1 MPFRP
6 QFSWDFLPYEE
17 IEIRTLRALK
27 NHIDYLKQNSE
38 FYREHL
44 ADLHSDDITCLN
56 DIHMIP
62 FTEKDSLAEQPDRFR
77 VAPEEQIIETVVTSG
92 STGIP
97 LLFPLTSSDLDR
109 LAYNES
115 LSFYSAGVSARDKVQ
130 IMVSLDRLF
139 IAGMAYYRGLTALGA
154 NTARLGVLS
163 PEMQRH
169 YIELMRPTVLVG
181 VPSYLAKL
189 GEQLKQSGLDPA
201 TLTIQKIF
209 CIGEPIRDESMKLTT
224 TAETIERLYGAHV
237 YSTYAS
243 TEIASTFCDCTE
255 RSGGHAHPELA
266 YVEILD
272 ANGDPVPDGTV
283 GELVITPFGVEG
295 VPLLRYRTGD
305 MTFKI
310 PGECACGRHSM
321 RIGPILSRKS
331 QLLKFK
337 GTTLYPT
344 TITNVLDSMPEIAD
358 YIIELKGREGAPS
371 EEIFIHAAVKP
382 MLVNQIMS
390 KIQAAA
396 RVNVPVLVSNP
407 ATINTM
413 RGNSQKKIRLID
425 NRAKQ

>member
-17 IEIRTLRALK
+17 IEARTLRALK
-27 NHIDYLKQNSE
+27 NHIDFLKQNSE
-38 FYREHL
+38 YYRDHL
-44 ADLHSDDITCLN
+44 ADIDSSDITCLN

-62 FTEKDSLAEQPDRFR
+62 FTEKDVLATEFAKFR
-77 VAPEEQIIETVVTSG
+77 VASDENVIETVVTSG

-97 LLFPLTSSDLDR
+97 LLFPLTATDLDR
-109 LAYNES
+109 LTYNES
-115 LSFYSAGVSARDKVQ
+115 LSFYSAGVSARDKAQ
-130 IMVSLDRLF
+130 IMVSMDRLF

-154 NTARLGVLS
+154 NTSRLGVLT

-169 YIELMRPTVLVG
+169 YIEMMRPTILVG
-181 VPSYLAKL
+181 VPSYLVKL
-189 GEQLKQSGLDPA
+189 GEHLKQAGLTPA
-201 TLTIQKIF
+201 DLSVQKIF
-209 CIGEPIRDESMKLTT
+209 CIGEPIRTEEMKLTS
-224 TAETIERLYGAHV
+224 TAETIERLFGAHV

-243 TEIASTFCDCTE
+243 TEIASTFCDCLE
-255 RSGGHAHPELA
+255 RSGGHSHPELA

-272 ANGDPVPDGTV
+272 TNGDPVPDGTI

-295 VPLLRYRTGD
+295 LPLLRYKTGD
-305 MTFKI
+305 LTFKI

-337 GTTLYPT
+337 GTTLYPM
-344 TITNVLDSMPEIAD
+344 TITNVLDSMPEVVD

-382 MLVNQIMS
+382 LLVSQIMS
-390 KIQAAA
+390 KVQAAA

-407 ATINTM
+407 ATIKTM
-413 RGNSQKKIRLID
+413 RGDTTKKIRLID
-425 NRAKQ
+425 NRARS